1 MSFMILEVRGLIKK
15 YGRLKAINKLSF
27 DIEKGK
33 VYGILGPNGS
43 GKSTT
48 LGILLGVINIS
59 SGYFKWFEGSLLSN
73 TLKKI
78 GAIIEQPNFYP
89 YMSGQQNLKLI
100 CKIKNL
106 STQNLNEKLELV
118 GLLQRK
124 KDKFKNYSLGM
135 KQRLAIAASLLNN
148 PEVLILDEPTNGL
161 DPDGIH
167 QIRKLIAK
175 ISSSGTTVLLASHLL
190 GEVEKVCSEVI
201 IIDKGKKIYEGSIS
215 ELSFLKSRFEIKV
228 AQNEKNFEDF
238 LEHYEG
244 IKEFKKENDF
254 YFAYLKENT
263 NPTEFSKAIFKE
275 GFLIEHFCLKKPSLE
290 QQFITLTKS

>member
-27 DIEKGK
+27 DVEKGK

-73 TLKKI
+73 ALKKI

-263 NPTEFSKAIFKE
+263 NPAEFSKAIFKE